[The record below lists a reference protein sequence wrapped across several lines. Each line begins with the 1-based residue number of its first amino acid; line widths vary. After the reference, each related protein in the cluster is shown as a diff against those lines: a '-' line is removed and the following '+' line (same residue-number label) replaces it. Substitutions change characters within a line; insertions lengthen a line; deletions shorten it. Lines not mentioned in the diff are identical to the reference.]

1 MKFEIFK
8 DEIIKTIKNIDE
20 NELIGMIKNLS
31 QVRKKGGRIFCLELV
46 VVRQTPVIWLMI

>member
-1 MKFEIFK
+1 MKFKIFK

-31 QVRKKGGRIFCLELV
+31 QVRKKEAEYFV
-46 VVRQTPVIWLMI
+46 